1 MGLLDRLGIDLDKTD
16 ARKLEDGMK
25 GNGLPAIG
33 LHHAVLDGVR
43 EMDATTNTQG
53 GFELRF
59 KIIGGPSAGSE
70 VKEALWITEK
80 EKAKNRVLMFMHR
93 LGLLSKVAKNGQEH
107 YVPVPGKSELH
118 QCIGVEVVIDVG
130 EHETREHNGKK
141 YTDARL
147 SFEGVLRLDDKRC
160 EKVPRGAAG
169 AAGAAGGATTP
180 STQAGTTAAAPA
192 ARQPVQ
198 QTFEDI

>member
-1 MGLLDRLGIDLDKTD
+1 MGLLDRLGVNLDKTN
-16 ARKLEDGMK
+16 AAELEDSMK

-43 EMDATTNTQG
+43 EVTANSGSQ

-59 KIIGGPSAGSE
+59 KILAGPSKGLE
-70 VKEALWITEK
+70 LKETLWISDK
-80 EKAKNRVLMFMHR
+80 EKGKNRVLLFMHR
-93 LGLLSKVAKNGQEH
+93 LGMLSKVPKNGQEH
-107 YVPVPGKSELH
+107 YVPVAGKSELH
-118 QCIGVEVVIDVG
+118 QCIGAEVVIDVG

-147 SFEGVLRLDDKRC
+147 SFEGVLLVSDKRC

-169 AAGAAGGATTP
+169 ATVPAIGATAGGGGSGVT
-180 STQAGTTAAAPA
+180 AGKAVA
-192 ARQPVQ
+192 QQ
-198 QTFEDI
+198 QTFDDI

>member
-1 MGLLDRLGIDLDKTD
+1 MGLLDRLGVNLDKTN
-16 ARKLEDGMK
+16 AAEVEDSMK

-43 EMDATTNTQG
+43 EVTANSGSQ

-59 KIIGGPSAGSE
+59 KILAGPSKGLE
-70 VKEALWITEK
+70 LKETLWISDK
-80 EKAKNRVLMFMHR
+80 EKGKNRVLLFMHR
-93 LGLLSKVAKNGQEH
+93 LGMLSKVAKNGQEH
-107 YVPVPGKSELH
+107 YVPVAGKSELH
-118 QCIGVEVVIDVG
+118 QCIGAEVVIDVG

-147 SFEGVLRLDDKRC
+147 SFEGVLLVSDKRC

-169 AAGAAGGATTP
+169 AGGVTTA
-180 STQAGTTAAAPA
+180 STQTGATAAAPA
-192 ARQPVQ
+192 ARQPAQ
-198 QTFEDI
+198 QTFDDI